1 MNGNGARVQAGGGEM
16 SVTGEVEAVD
26 AQGVG
31 AEAADVQAAGGRVSE
46 GVGAGWRVR
55 EEESVSTSECARGG
69 LRVSDR
75 ARVRARAVAEQGA
88 AEQGA
93 AEQRSLGQ
101 TVVEHLGLEETE
113 IKQSELEET
122 VIEHLGLEEA
132 ANKHRVAET
141 SSLGQRAKEANPV
154 THSSVTQAPAEQSTI
169 AAGARSA
176 LSPAPSAAASALPP
190 DETLSE
196 ARESSELNDDAVGA
210 STLEAPGFRKS
221 RAPFPLSLLVLF
233 AALGAVYLIY
243 TWGWVTVAQIYQA
256 QNRALS
262 AQSGIIGGVLQTMM
276 FWLVPFA
283 PALWYLSALWFSWS
297 ATGADRQEQ
306 ASGKQ
311 KKSLA
316 AKPLWL
322 AFVLLLGLLLLF
334 PLPLFVQGVAS

>member
-55 EEESVSTSECARGG
+55 EEESVSASECARGG

-101 TVVEHLGLEETE
+101 TVV
-113 IKQSELEET
+113 
-122 VIEHLGLEEA
+122 EHLGLEEA